1 MFYIFLSSDDNL
13 LFNLILFFGFSY
25 NLNVLEKKCIDF
37 IENIYMRYIKIFV
50 FIFNDRVFKVIL

>member
-25 NLNVLEKKCIDF
+25 NLNVLGKKCIDF
-37 IENIYMRYIKIFV
+37 IENIYMGYIKIFV